1 MSQLQRLCRICDKRF
16 SDEQVKVLLGGFCQ
30 GVLSRA
36 ASSRGCAASSRGC
49 AASSRGCA
57 ASSTERHVAVPGV
70 PIAQADI
77 GLSIDASRRAP
88 ARGVPAR
95 GTKAVASSLE
105 VGILLRPVSGR
116 AVWRGSWPNRT
127 ELLTALR
134 LQCYNAAR
142 VLRSFVGRIS
152 TPRRQIA
159 RWWQSAVSDTV
170 RSETRELDSR
180 RNGGSNA

>member
-16 SDEQVKVLLGGFCQ
+16 SDQQIKVLLGGFCQ

-36 ASSRGCAASSRGC
+36 ASSPGC

-57 ASSTERHVAVPGV
+57 ASSTEGHVAVPGV
-70 PIAQADI
+70 PIAQAASQLRTRWCDYTTGQFV
-77 GLSIDASRRAP
+77 GLETRSHR
-88 ARGVPAR
+88 
-95 GTKAVASSLE
+95 
-105 VGILLRPVSGR
+105 LLRWASCFARVAGR
-116 AVWRGSWPNRT
+116 AVWRDSWRNRT
-127 ELLTALR
+127 ELLTAIR
-134 LQCYNAAR
+134 LQCYNAAC

-159 RWWQSAVSDTV
+159 GWWQSAVSDTV
-170 RSETRELDSR
+170 RSEPRELDSR